1 MTKHYAVIGDPIA
14 HSLSP
19 VMQNAGFRAAGLDA
33 DYSAIHVKHD
43 GLGRFVKKAKAELAG
58 FNVTV
63 PHKNAIIPF
72 LDEISEN
79 AKLCGSVNTV
89 TVSDGKLKGDSTDG
103 YGLETALR
111 ESFNIGVEGNSFCFL
126 GCGGAARAAAFYFA
140 SKKPRRIL
148 FINRT
153 LSKADELASEISKAF
168 QGVEVGACSPQDD
181 ALVKE
186 FLEESKVLIQCTSLG
201 LNPDDPPPIDLDIIP
216 EKTCLYETIYKK
228 TALLKYAEITGL
240 PNADG
245 RSMLLHQGAKSF
257 SIWTGAN
264 APVEAMREALYE
276 AVEARDK

>member
-19 VMQNAGFRAAGLDA
+19 LMQNAAFRAAGIDA
-33 DYSAIHVKHD
+33 DYSAIHVKPD
-43 GLGRFVKKAKAELAG
+43 DLAKFVKKAKKELDG
-58 FNVTV
+58 FNITV

-79 AKLCGSVNTV
+79 AKLSGSVNTV
-89 TVSDGKLKGDSTDG
+89 TVTDGKLKGDSTDG

-126 GCGGAARAAAFYFA
+126 GCGGAARATAFYFA
-140 SKKPRRIL
+140 SKKAKSIL

-153 LSKADELASEISKAF
+153 LSKADELAAEIGKAF
-168 QGVEVGACSPQDD
+168 KNVKLGACSPLDD

-186 FLEESKVLIQCTSLG
+186 FLDESNVLIQCTSLG
-201 LNPDDPPPIDLDIIP
+201 LKPDDPPPIDLDVLPDRI
-216 EKTCLYETIYKK
+216 CLYETIYKK
-228 TALLKYAEITGL
+228 TALLKYAEKTGS

-257 SIWTGAN
+257 SIWTGVK
-264 APVEAMREALYE
+264 APVEVMREALYGAIE
-276 AVEARDK
+276 SRDN